1 MDKSHFENIAKEIK
15 DNIILEEIDY
25 KQEIKNINRAGW
37 NYYLA
42 PWKRLFLYL
51 KKLNKIKIESGDK
64 LFFASNN
71 EFDFFCGWVISNIYN
86 NVYISFVCHAN
97 LNQIYS
103 WQTKNPIRRFFQYKP
118 SITRIS
124 KSKIKLICLESLVAK
139 NLLAEIP
146 NLINNIKIIPHP
158 IDELEKIQLAKKDKL
173 TIAFVGILS
182 PEKRPELF
190 EQLTQCVNN
199 SKYNFSVIGWA
210 HKPESFNFKNCIHL
224 PSKGPLP
231 QETMQKQLAE
241 SDFICM
247 LHEPEHYKLS
257 ASGVL
262 LDAIKYKKPILHL
275 NSELVLEIEKT
286 SGQFTSVS
294 PFFVQFI
301 LRY

>member
-1 MDKSHFENIAKEIK
+1 M
-15 DNIILEEIDY
+15 
-25 KQEIKNINRAGW
+25 
-37 NYYLA
+37 
-42 PWKRLFLYL
+42 
-51 KKLNKIKIESGDK
+51 
-64 LFFASNN
+64 
-71 EFDFFCGWVISNIYN
+71 
-86 NVYISFVCHAN
+86 AN
-97 LNQIYS
+97 
-103 WQTKNPIRRFFQYKP
+103 KNPIRRFFQYKP

-286 SGQFTSVS
+286 SGQFSISANSIEELAKHLDSVS
-294 PFFVQFI
+294 QADIELFNKNLEKLQVTRHYKYVAEE
-301 LRY
+301 LRALHS